1 MLLLKIQTLG
11 NTVVLRCVGRLI
23 RGEELNLLRTT
34 ALGCSDSKMLI
45 LDLTDLSSID
55 GGGLG
60 LLASLEQWAQDKGL
74 HLRVQNPSPIV
85 RQVLKVTNLDSVLE
99 IGPATDNA
107 DTFHDSLPVEM
118 TVQTLQPASAH
129 N

>member
-1 MLLLKIQTLG
+1 MLLLKIHNLG

-23 RGEELNLLRTT
+23 RGEELNLLQTT
-34 ALGCSDSKMLI
+34 ALGCADGKMLI

-60 LLASLEQWAQDKGL
+60 LLASLEQWAQHTGH

-85 RQVLKVTNLDSVLE
+85 RQVLQMTNLDSVLE
-99 IGPATDNA
+99 IGPAPEPA
-107 DTFHDSLPVEM
+107 DALNGLPVEM
-118 TVQTLQPASAH
+118 TVQTLEAASAH